1 MMRLSIITINF
12 NDLAG
17 LKKTATSVVSQTYQD
32 FEWILIDGGSHDGSK
47 EFIEELSLSCPFIS
61 FWCSERD
68 KGIYNAMNKGIAH
81 ASGEYLQ
88 FLNSGDC
95 LFDNDV
101 VKQFHSLVKDDDII
115 AGDIVLDGKEE
126 RRLCS
131 PDETEL
137 DFDFMR
143 HSMVRHSASF
153 IKKKLFLKYGF
164 YDENFRIVSDLKF
177 FLDVLIKY
185 NCSYYHWDR
194 IVSDFNTDGISER
207 PEMKSLE
214 TQERQKV
221 FENFLPRYYRSMV
234 KRDQRVKELNK
245 SVYCVLKDCF
255 IMKFQKI
262 LTSFKEYK

>member
-1 MMRLSIITINF
+1 MMRLSIITINY

-61 FWCSERD
+61 FWCSEPD

-153 IKKKLFLKYGF
+153 IKKHLFLKYGY

-177 FLDVLIKY
+177 FLDVLIKH
-185 NCSYYHWDR
+185 NCSYYHWNR

-207 PEMKSLE
+207 AEMKSLE
-214 TQERQKV
+214 AQERQKV
-221 FENFLPRYYRSMV
+221 FKQFLPRFQKTLA
-234 KRDQRVKELNK
+234 KRDSRIKELDIPLLPIIK
-245 SVYCVLKDCF
+245 KKIYYKYKKLCGF
-255 IMKFQKI
+255 MK
-262 LTSFKEYK
+262 

>member
-1 MMRLSIITINF
+1 MRLSIITINY
-12 NDLAG
+12 NNLEG
-17 LKKTATSVVSQTYQD
+17 LKMTAKSVVHQTYQD
-32 FEWILIDGGSHDGSK
+32 FEWVLIDGGSQDGSK
-47 EFIEELSLSCPFIS
+47 EFIEELTRSCPVIS
-61 FWCSERD
+61 YWCSEPD

-81 ASGEYLQ
+81 AEGEYLQ

-95 LFDNDV
+95 LIDNDV
-101 VKQFHSLVKDDDII
+101 VKQFHSLAEDKDII
-115 AGDIVLDGKEE
+115 AGDIVLDGNKEK
-126 RRLCS
+126 RLCS

-137 DFDFMR
+137 DFDYMR
-143 HSMVRHSASF
+143 YSMVRHSASF

-214 TQERQKV
+214 TQERQRV
-221 FENFLPRYYRSMV
+221 FDNFLPRYYRSIV

-255 IMKFQKI
+255 ILKLQKI
-262 LTSFKEYK
+262 LTSFKKYK